1 MLDAQTTESQA
12 TIEKQP
18 TQQPVAEHAIASS
31 LPEERGLCQLGEM
44 LMARAKLKTLRE
56 MSNDDL
62 FRKINGSR
70 TNLSK
75 IRSEGAKG
83 TLKKQTGSV
92 KYVRRDVAR
101 ILTILNE
108 RKITL

>member
-1 MLDAQTTESQA
+1 
-12 TIEKQP
+12 
-18 TQQPVAEHAIASS
+18 
-31 LPEERGLCQLGEM
+31 M
-44 LMARAKLKTLRE
+44 LMARAKVKTLRE

-62 FRKINGSR
+62 SGKLTDLR
-70 TNLSK
+70 TELSK

-108 RKITL
+108 RKINL

>member
-1 MLDAQTTESQA
+1 
-12 TIEKQP
+12 
-18 TQQPVAEHAIASS
+18 
-31 LPEERGLCQLGEM
+31 M

-62 FRKINGSR
+62 SGKLTDLR
-70 TNLSK
+70 TELSK

-108 RKITL
+108 RKINL

>member
-1 MLDAQTTESQA
+1 
-12 TIEKQP
+12 
-18 TQQPVAEHAIASS
+18 
-31 LPEERGLCQLGEM
+31 
-44 LMARAKLKTLRE
+44 MARAKVKTLRE

-62 FRKINGSR
+62 SGKLTDLR
-70 TNLSK
+70 TELSK

-108 RKITL
+108 RKINL

>member
-1 MLDAQTTESQA
+1 
-12 TIEKQP
+12 
-18 TQQPVAEHAIASS
+18 
-31 LPEERGLCQLGEM
+31 
-44 LMARAKLKTLRE
+44 MARAKLKTLRE
-56 MSNDDL
+56 MSNVDL
-62 FRKINGSR
+62 SGKLTDLR
-70 TNLSK
+70 TELSK

-108 RKITL
+108 RKINYD

>member
-1 MLDAQTTESQA
+1 MPLRVVCP
-12 TIEKQP
+12 KN
-18 TQQPVAEHAIASS
+18 
-31 LPEERGLCQLGEM
+31 RGLCQLGEM

-62 FRKINGSR
+62 SGKLTDLR
-70 TNLSK
+70 TDLSK

-108 RKITL
+108 RKINL

>member
-1 MLDAQTTESQA
+1 
-12 TIEKQP
+12 
-18 TQQPVAEHAIASS
+18 
-31 LPEERGLCQLGEM
+31 
-44 LMARAKLKTLRE
+44 MARAKLKTLRE

-62 FRKINGSR
+62 SGKLTDLR
-70 TNLSK
+70 TELSK

-108 RKITL
+108 RKINL

>member
-1 MLDAQTTESQA
+1 
-12 TIEKQP
+12 
-18 TQQPVAEHAIASS
+18 
-31 LPEERGLCQLGEM
+31 
-44 LMARAKLKTLRE
+44 MARSKLKTLRE

-62 FRKINGSR
+62 SGKLTDLR
-70 TNLSK
+70 TELSK

-108 RKITL
+108 RKINYD

>member
-1 MLDAQTTESQA
+1 
-12 TIEKQP
+12 
-18 TQQPVAEHAIASS
+18 
-31 LPEERGLCQLGEM
+31 
-44 LMARAKLKTLRE
+44 MARAKLKTLRE

-62 FRKINGSR
+62 SGKLTDLR
-70 TNLSK
+70 TDLSK

-108 RKITL
+108 RKINL

>member
-1 MLDAQTTESQA
+1 
-12 TIEKQP
+12 
-18 TQQPVAEHAIASS
+18 
-31 LPEERGLCQLGEM
+31 M

-62 FRKINGSR
+62 SGKLTDLR
-70 TNLSK
+70 TDLSK

-108 RKITL
+108 RKINL

>member
-1 MLDAQTTESQA
+1 
-12 TIEKQP
+12 
-18 TQQPVAEHAIASS
+18 
-31 LPEERGLCQLGEM
+31 
-44 LMARAKLKTLRE
+44 MARAKLKTLRE

-62 FRKINGSR
+62 SGKLTDLR
-70 TNLSK
+70 TELSK

-108 RKITL
+108 RKVNL

>member
-1 MLDAQTTESQA
+1 MQ
-12 TIEKQP
+12 
-18 TQQPVAEHAIASS
+18 
-31 LPEERGLCQLGEM
+31 
-44 LMARAKLKTLRE
+44 MARAKLKTLRE

-62 FRKINGSR
+62 SGKLTDLR
-70 TNLSK
+70 TELSK

-108 RKITL
+108 RKINYD

>member
-1 MLDAQTTESQA
+1 
-12 TIEKQP
+12 
-18 TQQPVAEHAIASS
+18 
-31 LPEERGLCQLGEM
+31 
-44 LMARAKLKTLRE
+44 MARAKLKTLRE

-62 FRKINGSR
+62 TGKLTDLR
-70 TNLSK
+70 TELSK

-108 RKITL
+108 RKINL

>member
-1 MLDAQTTESQA
+1 
-12 TIEKQP
+12 
-18 TQQPVAEHAIASS
+18 
-31 LPEERGLCQLGEM
+31 
-44 LMARAKLKTLRE
+44 MARAKLKTLRE

-62 FRKINGSR
+62 SGKLTDIR
-70 TNLSK
+70 TDLSK

-108 RKITL
+108 RKINL

>member
-1 MLDAQTTESQA
+1 MQ
-12 TIEKQP
+12 
-18 TQQPVAEHAIASS
+18 
-31 LPEERGLCQLGEM
+31 
-44 LMARAKLKTLRE
+44 MARAKLKTLRE

-62 FRKINGSR
+62 SGKLTDLR
-70 TNLSK
+70 TDLSK

-108 RKITL
+108 RKINYD

>member
-1 MLDAQTTESQA
+1 
-12 TIEKQP
+12 
-18 TQQPVAEHAIASS
+18 
-31 LPEERGLCQLGEM
+31 
-44 LMARAKLKTLRE
+44 MARAKLKTLRE

-62 FRKINGSR
+62 SGKLMDLR
-70 TNLSK
+70 TDLSK

-108 RKITL
+108 RKINL

>member
-1 MLDAQTTESQA
+1 
-12 TIEKQP
+12 
-18 TQQPVAEHAIASS
+18 
-31 LPEERGLCQLGEM
+31 
-44 LMARAKLKTLRE
+44 
-56 MSNDDL
+56 
-62 FRKINGSR
+62 R
-70 TNLSK
+70 TDLSK

-108 RKITL
+108 RKINL

>member
-1 MLDAQTTESQA
+1 
-12 TIEKQP
+12 
-18 TQQPVAEHAIASS
+18 
-31 LPEERGLCQLGEM
+31 
-44 LMARAKLKTLRE
+44 MARAKLKTLRE

-62 FRKINGSR
+62 SGKL
-70 TNLSK
+70 TDLMTELSK

-108 RKITL
+108 RKINYD

>member
-1 MLDAQTTESQA
+1 
-12 TIEKQP
+12 
-18 TQQPVAEHAIASS
+18 
-31 LPEERGLCQLGEM
+31 
-44 LMARAKLKTLRE
+44 MARAKLKTLRE

-62 FRKINGSR
+62 SGKLTDLR
-70 TNLSK
+70 TELSK

-83 TLKKQTGSV
+83 TLKKQKGSV

-108 RKITL
+108 RKINYD